1 MSGTEEWTGRR
12 EAGRV
17 GLTTMVNVIKGGSR
31 DERTGDTVG
40 LALGDDAQQCRAG
53 GAQDIEK
60 THFTSAHMALL
71 VIAKKGPFHQAWD
84 TGFGGLLEGV
94 LKATF
99 CSTVTLGGC
108 E

>member
-53 GAQDIEK
+53 GAQDIE
-60 THFTSAHMALL
+60 
-71 VIAKKGPFHQAWD
+71 FHL
-84 TGFGGLLEGV
+84 GLLGV
-94 LKATF
+94 N
-99 CSTVTLGGC
+99 STRAERRHTLPQPTWHC
-108 E
+108 W